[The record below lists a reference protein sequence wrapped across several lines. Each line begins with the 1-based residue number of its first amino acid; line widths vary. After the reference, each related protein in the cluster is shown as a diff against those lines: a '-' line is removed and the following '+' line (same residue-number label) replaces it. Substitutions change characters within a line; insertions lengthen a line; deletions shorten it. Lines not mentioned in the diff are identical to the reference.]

1 MNAVK
6 IEQDVGDGMFYV
18 RERVKTLWKAKSR
31 HGTMCGALR
40 ALLKECETKT
50 GERSDTQQIIP
61 MANGSST

>member
-40 ALLKECETKT
+40 SLLKECENQT
-50 GERSDTQQIIP
+50 GEPHDTKQTISV
-61 MANGSST
+61 ANGSST